1 MHRMTASQECDG
13 FSTCMHVHK
22 TNWAVVICPF
32 ILALMFIFHLQVQT
46 TTTAVAVIK
55 VFLATNSANST
66 FFTVVYP
73 FFVTKII
80 VEIANFTKINCKFFV
95 ALCANSTFRLFL
107 STAEAFYMSDFFSI
121 KLMILFRIHFLFITN
136 LIVA

>member
-13 FSTCMHVHK
+13 FSRCFHVHK

-32 ILALMFIFHLQVQT
+32 ILALMFIFHIQAQT
-46 TTTAVAVIK
+46 TTTVVAMIK

-66 FFTVVYP
+66 FFTVVYL
-73 FFVTKII
+73 FYITKII
-80 VEIANFTKINCKFFV
+80 VEIANFTKIYCKFFV
-95 ALCANSTFRLFL
+95 ALCTDSTFRLFL
-107 STAEAFYMSDFFSI
+107 STAKAFYMSDFFSI

-136 LIVA
+136 LIMT